1 MNVLSVDSLLKLLDV
16 EKHVTAQDTFL
27 LDIQESSSELL
38 GSIFRLYCVITYDN
52 VQMGD
57 ER

>member
-16 EKHVTAQDTFL
+16 EKHVTTQDTFL

-38 GSIFRLYCVITYDN
+38 GSIFRLYCVIMYDH
-52 VQMGD
+52 VQIGD